1 MERGKGAIIRHSASF
16 FLKSCA
22 GKSAPSQN
30 RTVNVPVNKPFNLRQ
45 AQEHNIYFGIVHR
58 KKTVILINSHRGR
71 QVERRFMNIINKKI
85 ELSDGRVIEIETG
98 KLAKQADGSV
108 VVKMGG
114 TMLLACVTC
123 AKDAKEDVDFMPLQ
137 VDYKEKF
144 ASAGRFPGGFMKREG
159 KASDAEI
166 LTARLVDRALR
177 PLFPEDFH
185 AEVYVTINLISA
197 EKDIQPDA
205 LAGLAASSALA
216 VSDIP
221 FGGPISE
228 VRVARID
235 GQLKINPGFSEM
247 DKADIDLMVAA
258 TYDNIMMVEG
268 EMKEVSEADML
279 EAIKFA
285 HEEIKKHCK
294 VQMELMEETGKTVKR
309 TYCHEENDEELR
321 KAVEA
326 FCYDRCYAIAK
337 SGSAKHERSDAF
349 DALKE
354 EFYQTL
360 PEEDREAKKMMVER
374 YYHTV
379 EKTAMRNLIL
389 DEGIRLDGRKSDE
402 VRPIW
407 CEVGYLPCAHGSA
420 IFTRGETQ
428 SLSTVTLGTKLDMKE
443 LDEVLVQG
451 SEQFVLHY
459 NFPPFATGEAKAQRG
474 VGRRE
479 IGHGNLAWRA
489 LKPMVPLAPENPY
502 AVRVV
507 SDILESNGSSS
518 MATVCAGCL
527 ALMDAGVKI
536 RKPVAGVAMGL
547 ITDAERPNDRYA
559 ILTDILGDEDHLGD
573 MDFKV
578 TGTKDG
584 ITATQ
589 MDIKVD
595 GLSYEVLAKALEQA
609 RQGRMHIMG
618 EMMKCISEPRE
629 DYKPFVPRIIQ
640 IRVPGEFIGAI
651 IGKGG
656 EVIQKIQRE
665 TGTVV
670 TITEDNVNGVSEGIV
685 DIFGQDKESMD
696 KALEWI
702 NGICAV
708 PEVGKVY
715 HGKVVSVL
723 EFGAFVE
730 ILPGKEGLLHISELD
745 WGKTDKVEDVIN
757 VGDEVDVKLLEIDA
771 KTGKMRLSRKA
782 LLDKPEGYVEPERRP
797 RPATGDRGPRRNG
810 GNGDDRRGPRR
821 DDRRMSDER
830 RNDRRDDRRAPRRE
844 NKQPRQE
851 NQLGDFMTDAGFDA
865 PDYNDPDIF

>member
-1 MERGKGAIIRHSASF
+1 
-16 FLKSCA
+16 
-22 GKSAPSQN
+22 
-30 RTVNVPVNKPFNLRQ
+30 
-45 AQEHNIYFGIVHR
+45 
-58 KKTVILINSHRGR
+58 
-71 QVERRFMNIINKKI
+71 MNIINKKI

-114 TMLLACVTC
+114 TMLLAAVTC
-123 AKDAKEDVDFMPLQ
+123 AKDAKDDVDFMPLQ
-137 VDYKEKF
+137 VDYKEKY

-159 KASDAEI
+159 KASDYEI
-166 LTARLVDRALR
+166 LIARLVDRALR

-185 AEVYVTINLISA
+185 AEVFVTVNLISA

-205 LAGLAASSALA
+205 LAGLAASAALA

-221 FGGPISE
+221 FEGPISE
-228 VRVARID
+228 VRVARIN
-235 GQLKINPGFSEM
+235 GELKINPNFSEM
-247 DKADIDLMVAA
+247 ADADIDIMVAA

-268 EMKEVSEADML
+268 EMKEVSEQDML

-294 VQMELMEETGKTVKR
+294 VQMELTEAVGKTAKR
-309 TYCHEENDEELR
+309 SYCHEENDEELR
-321 KAVEA
+321 KAIQD

-349 DALKE
+349 EALKE
-354 EFYQTL
+354 EFYQTI
-360 PEEDREAKKMMVER
+360 PEEEREDKKMMVER
-374 YYHTV
+374 YYHAV
-379 EKTAMRNLIL
+379 EKAAMRNMIL
-389 DEGIRLDGRKSDE
+389 DEGLRLDGRSTTE

-407 CEVGYLPCAHGSA
+407 CETNYLPCAHGSA

-443 LDEVLVQG
+443 RDEVLVQG
-451 SEQFVLHY
+451 TDQFVLHY
-459 NFPPFATGEAKAQRG
+459 NFPPFSTGDAKAQRG

-479 IGHGNLAWRA
+479 IGHGNLAYRA
-489 LKPMVPLAPENPY
+489 LKPMIPMAPENPY

-527 ALMDAGVKI
+527 ALMDAGVKLK
-536 RKPVAGVAMGL
+536 KPVAGVAMGL
-547 ITDAERPNDRYA
+547 ITDKENPNGRYA

-595 GLSYEVLAKALEQA
+595 GLSYDVLAKALEQA

-618 EMMKCISEPRE
+618 EMMKTISEPRE

-640 IRVPGEFIGAI
+640 IRVPGDFIGAI

-665 TGTVV
+665 TGTVI
-670 TITEDNVNGVSEGIV
+670 TITEENTNGVSQGVV
-685 DIFGQDKESMD
+685 DIFGENKESMD
-696 KALEWI
+696 KALNWI

-708 PEVGKVY
+708 PEVGTVY
-715 HGKVVSVL
+715 HGKVVSIL
-723 EFGAFVE
+723 EFGAFIE
-730 ILPGKEGLLHISELD
+730 ILPGKEGLLHVSEID
-745 WGKTDKVEDVIN
+745 WQKTEKVEDVLSI
-757 VGDEVDVKLLEIDA
+757 GDEVDVKLLEVDE

-782 LLDKPEGYVEPERRP
+782 LIEKPEGYVEPERRP
-797 RPATGDRGPRRNG
+797 RPQGDRGPRRDDRG
-810 GNGDDRRGPRR
+810 GMRRDDRRGPRR
-821 DDRRMSDER
+821 DDRRDNR
-830 RNDRRDDRRAPRRE
+830 GPRRDNRRPEGAPEFTE
-844 NKQPRQE
+844 N
-851 NQLGDFMTDAGFDA
+851 NGN
-865 PDYNDPDIF
+865 NDPEMF

>member
-1 MERGKGAIIRHSASF
+1 
-16 FLKSCA
+16 
-22 GKSAPSQN
+22 
-30 RTVNVPVNKPFNLRQ
+30 
-45 AQEHNIYFGIVHR
+45 
-58 KKTVILINSHRGR
+58 
-71 QVERRFMNIINKKI
+71 MNIINKKI
-85 ELSDGRVIEIETG
+85 ELSDGRIIEIETG
-98 KLAKQADGSV
+98 KLAKQADGAV

-114 TMLLACVTC
+114 TMLLATVTA
-123 AKDAKEDVDFMPLQ
+123 AKDAKDDVDFMPLQ

-144 ASAGRFPGGFMKREG
+144 YAAGRFPGGFMKREG
-159 KASDAEI
+159 KATDAEI

-185 AEVYVTINLISA
+185 AEVYVQVNLISA

-205 LAGLAASSALA
+205 LAGLAASAALA

-228 VRVARID
+228 VRVVRID
-235 GQLKINPGFSEM
+235 GQFKINPNFSEM
-247 DKADIDLMVAA
+247 ENADMDLMVAA

-268 EMKEVSEADML
+268 EMKEVSETDML

-294 VQMELMEETGKTVKR
+294 VQMELTEECGKTVKR
-309 TYCHEENDEELR
+309 TYCHEVNDEELK

-326 FCYDRCYAIAK
+326 FCYDKCYAVAK
-337 SGSAKHERSDAF
+337 SGQDKHARSDAF
-349 DALKE
+349 DAIKE
-354 EFYQTL
+354 EFMQTI
-360 PEEDREAKKMMVER
+360 PEEEREDKQMMVDR
-374 YYHTV
+374 YYHAV
-379 EKTAMRNLIL
+379 EKAAMRNLIL
-389 DEGIRLDGRKSDE
+389 DEGQRLDGRKTNE

-428 SLSTVTLGTKLDMKE
+428 SLATVTLGTKMDMKE

-451 SEQFVLHY
+451 TSQFVLHY

-489 LKPMVPLAPENPY
+489 LKPVVPMAPENPY
-502 AVRVV
+502 AIRVV

-518 MATVCAGCL
+518 MASVCGGCL

-536 RKPVAGVAMGL
+536 SKPVAGVAMGL
-547 ITDAERPNDRYA
+547 ITDAEKPNERYA

-618 EMMKCISEPRE
+618 EMLKTISEPRE

-670 TITEDNVNGVSEGIV
+670 TITEEQNNGVSEGVV
-685 DIFGQDKESMD
+685 DIFGDNKEAMD
-696 KALEWI
+696 KALSWI

-708 PEVGKVY
+708 PEVGATY
-715 HGKVVSVL
+715 HGKVVSIL

-745 WGKTDKVEDVIN
+745 WKKTDKVEDVLS

-771 KTGKMRLSRKA
+771 KTGKMRLSRRA
-782 LLDKPEGYVEPERRP
+782 LLEKPEGYVEPERKP
-797 RPATGDRGPRRNG
+797 RSSSDKPRR
-810 GNGDDRRGPRR
+810 DSDRRDNKAPRR
-821 DDRRMSDER
+821 DDRRG
-830 RNDRRDDRRAPRRE
+830 DRRDSKGPRRE
-844 NKQPRQE
+844 FRQ
-851 NQLGDFMTDAGFDA
+851 DA
-865 PDYNDPDIF
+865 PKAEDETPNTESEMF